1 MERGISIAV
10 QAANLVHELSAEL
23 SNPVRATEL
32 VWRFRTAYE
41 PQLAALWQHAS
52 LIPGI
57 SDRQYLPAS
66 VEAIKMQGLDSDSK
80 QVYTMTQ
87 LTEANASDLVR
98 DIIDKLRWLAQCSL
112 GMRG

>member
-1 MERGISIAV
+1 VDRAISIAI

-32 VWRFRTAYE
+32 VWRFRSAYE

-66 VEAIKMQGLDSDSK
+66 VEVLNIPGPGSDSE
-80 QVYTMTQ
+80 QVYRMAE
-87 LTEANASDLVR
+87 LTEGNTADLVR
-98 DIIDKLRWLAQCSL
+98 DVIEKLRWLAQCSL
-112 GMRG
+112 VMRG